1 MAATHLR
8 LVSDQDYLNSH
19 THNSNPPITVR
30 LDHVLPLLLDASAHN
45 RQWLKDFA
53 DETLEI
59 SADLYDILLAYQR
72 TRKAA

>member
-8 LVSDQDYLNSH
+8 LVSDQDYLNSKAH
-19 THNSNPPITVR
+19 HPTPAITVR
-30 LDHVLPLLLDASAHN
+30 LDHIMPLLMDAAANN
-45 RQWLKDFA
+45 RQWLRDFS

-59 SADLYDILLAYQR
+59 SADLYDVLLAYQR